1 LSRFPRL
8 RSGVWALAVVACVA
22 VAQGTLHAQETP
34 PPVQEQAPQD
44 PAPPKPDDPPPA
56 AAPVDPRTYMIGIQ
70 DVIAVRV
77 WRERELSGD
86 FVVRPDG
93 KISMPL
99 AGEIEADGITPDQ
112 LKTRIVEAL
121 TNFMNRP
128 EVTLE
133 VRQVNSKR
141 FFITGEINRPGAFVV
156 ISPISVLEAI
166 SNAGGLKDFANGKK
180 IVIMRGNERLKFNY
194 KEVIKGKNMEQNI
207 LLQPGDHII
216 IP

>member
-1 LSRFPRL
+1 LAALLMANAFPPVPL
-8 RSGVWALAVVACVA
+8 V
-22 VAQGTLHAQETP
+22 AQETP
-34 PPVQEQAPQD
+34 RPPAQEEKPQEQP
-44 PAPPKPDDPPPA
+44 PPKTEELPAA
-56 AAPVDPRTYMIGIQ
+56 AAPVDPKTYVIGIQ
-70 DVIAVRV
+70 DVISVRV

-99 AGEIEADGITPDQ
+99 AGEIEADGLTPDQ
-112 LKTRIVEAL
+112 LKARIVAAL
-121 TNFMNRP
+121 ETYMNRP

-141 FFITGEINRPGAFVV
+141 FYMSGEINRPGAYVI
-156 ISPISVLEAI
+156 ISPTTVLEAI
-166 SNAGGLKDFANGKK
+166 SNAGGLRDFANGKK